1 MKKIVLSTILAVVL
15 FSACNK
21 TWNDPNDTIP
31 ATKISVVTLLAAP
44 TVYDGAGVN
53 VRGMVWDIVHD
64 DLVYS
69 NDGYIETLSFVVF
82 KVSNKEGNYVNVYT
96 EKMHDVKE
104 GDMVEVVGIYR
115 RNFVS
120 ELRSYTNEI
129 EAKKITVIKSM
140 NHKYQ
145 EG

>member
-15 FSACNK
+15 FGACNK
-21 TWNDPNDTIP
+21 TWKDPNDTMP
-31 ATKISVVTLLAAP
+31 ATKISIITLLAAP

-69 NDGYIETLSFVVF
+69 NDGYIETLEFVVF
-82 KVSNKEGNYVNVYT
+82 KVSNKDGHYINVYT
-96 EKMHDVKE
+96 ENMDDTEE
-104 GDMVEVVGIYR
+104 GDFVEVVGIYR

-120 ELRSYTNEI
+120 ELRNYTNEI
-129 EAKKITVIKSM
+129 EAKKIRVIKSIR
-140 NHKYQ
+140 HRW
-145 EG
+145 

>member
-1 MKKIVLSTILAVVL
+1 MKKILLSAILAVCL

-21 TWNDPNDTIP
+21 TWKDPNDTMP
-31 ATKISVVTLLAAP
+31 ATKISIITLLAAP

-69 NDGYIETLSFVVF
+69 NDGYIETLQFVVF
-82 KVSNKEGNYVNVYT
+82 KVSNKDGHYINVYT
-96 EKMHDVKE
+96 ENMDDVKE
-104 GDMVEVVGIYR
+104 GDLVEVVGIYR

-120 ELRSYTNEI
+120 ELRNYTNEI
-129 EAKKITVIKSM
+129 EAKKIRVIKSM
-140 NHKYQ
+140 KHKYE

>member
-21 TWNDPNDTIP
+21 TWNDPNDTMP
-31 ATKISVVTLLAAP
+31 ATKISLITLLAAP

-53 VRGMVWDIVHD
+53 VRGMVWDIIHD

-69 NDGYIETLSFVVF
+69 NDGFIETLSFVVF
-82 KVSNKEGNYVNVYT
+82 KVSNREGNFVNVYT
-96 EKMHDVKE
+96 EKMDAVNE

-120 ELRSYTNEI
+120 EFRSFTNEI
-129 EAKKITVIKSM
+129 EAKKITVIKSVKD
-140 NHKYQ
+140 KYQ

>member
-21 TWNDPNDTIP
+21 TWKDPNDTMP
-31 ATKISVVTLLAAP
+31 ATKLSIITLLAAP

-69 NDGYIETLSFVVF
+69 NNGYIETLSFVVF
-82 KVSNKEGNYVNVYT
+82 KVSSKDGHYINVYT
-96 EKMHDVKE
+96 EEMDNVQE
-104 GDMVEVVGIYR
+104 GDLVEVVGIYR
-115 RNFVS
+115 RNYVS
-120 ELRSYTNEI
+120 EYRNYSNEI
-129 EAKKITVIKSM
+129 EAKKINVIKSM
-140 NHKYQ
+140 KHKYKD
-145 EG
+145 G

>member
-1 MKKIVLSTILAVVL
+1 MKKIVLSTVLAVVL

-21 TWNDPNDTIP
+21 TWNDPNSTMP
-31 ATKISVVTLLAAP
+31 ATKISIITLLAAP

-82 KVSNKEGNYVNVYT
+82 KVSNREGNYVNVYA
-96 EKMHDVKE
+96 EKMDDVKE

-129 EAKKITVIKSM
+129 EAKKIIVIKSM
-140 NHKYQ
+140 KHKYQ

>member
-1 MKKIVLSTILAVVL
+1 MKKIVLSTLLAVVL

-21 TWNDPNDTIP
+21 TWNDPNDTMP
-31 ATKISVVTLLAAP
+31 ATKLSIITLLAAP

-82 KVSNKEGNYVNVYT
+82 KVSNREGNYVNVYT
-96 EKMHDVKE
+96 EEMGDVKE

-115 RNFVS
+115 RNFES
-120 ELRSYTNEI
+120 ELRNYTNEI

>member
-21 TWNDPNDTIP
+21 NWNDPNSTMP
-31 ATKISVVTLLAAP
+31 ATKISIITLLAAP

-53 VRGMVWDIVHD
+53 VKGMVWDIVHD

-82 KVSNKEGNYVNVYT
+82 KVSNREGNYVNVFT
-96 EKMHDVKE
+96 ENMDDVKE

-115 RNFVS
+115 RNFES
-120 ELRSYTNEI
+120 ELRNYTNEI

-140 NHKYQ
+140 NNKYQ

>member
-1 MKKIVLSTILAVVL
+1 MKKIVLSTILAVAL
-15 FSACNK
+15 FGACNK
-21 TWNDPNDTIP
+21 TWKDPNETMP
-31 ATKISVVTLLAAP
+31 ATKISIITLLAAP

-82 KVSNKEGNYVNVYT
+82 KVSNKDGHYINVYT
-96 EKMHDVKE
+96 ENMDDVKE
-104 GDMVEVVGIYR
+104 GDLVEVVGIYR

-120 ELRSYTNEI
+120 ELRNYTNEI
-129 EAKKITVIKSM
+129 EAKKIKVIKSM
-140 NHKYQ
+140 KHKYE

>member
-1 MKKIVLSTILAVVL
+1 MKKIVLSTLLAVVL

-31 ATKISVVTLLAAP
+31 ATKISIVALLAAP

-82 KVSNKEGNYVNVYT
+82 KVSNREGNYVNVYT
-96 EKMHDVKE
+96 EKMDDVKE

-115 RNFVS
+115 RNFIS

>member
-1 MKKIVLSTILAVVL
+1 MKKIVLSTVLAVVL

-31 ATKISVVTLLAAP
+31 ATKLSIITLLAAP

-82 KVSNKEGNYVNVYT
+82 KVSNREGNYVNVFT
-96 EKMHDVKE
+96 EKMDDVKE

-115 RNFVS
+115 RNFES
-120 ELRSYTNEI
+120 ELRNYTNEI

>member
-21 TWNDPNDTIP
+21 TWNDPNDTMP
-31 ATKISVVTLLAAP
+31 ATKISLITLLAAP

-69 NDGYIETLSFVVF
+69 NDGFIETLSFVVF
-82 KVSNKEGNYVNVYT
+82 KVSNREGNFVNVYT
-96 EKMHDVKE
+96 EKMDAVNE

-120 ELRSYTNEI
+120 EFRSFTNEI
-129 EAKKITVIKSM
+129 EAKKITVIKSVKD
-140 NHKYQ
+140 KYQ

>member
-1 MKKIVLSTILAVVL
+1 MKKIVLSTVLAVVL

-21 TWNDPNDTIP
+21 TWNDPNDTMP
-31 ATKISVVTLLAAP
+31 ATKLSIITLLAAP

-64 DLVYS
+64 DLIYS

-82 KVSNKEGNYVNVYT
+82 KVSNRQGNYVNVYT
-96 EKMHDVKE
+96 EKMDDVKE

-115 RNFVS
+115 RNFES
-120 ELRSYTNEI
+120 ELRNYTNEI

>member
-1 MKKIVLSTILAVVL
+1 MKKIVLSTLLAVVL

-21 TWNDPNDTIP
+21 TWNDPNSTMP
-31 ATKISVVTLLAAP
+31 ATKISIITLLAAP

-82 KVSNKEGNYVNVYT
+82 KVSNREGNYVNVYT
-96 EKMHDVKE
+96 EKMDGVNE

>member
-15 FSACNK
+15 FGACNK
-21 TWNDPNDTIP
+21 TWKDPNDTMP
-31 ATKISVVTLLAAP
+31 ATKISIITLLAAP

-69 NDGYIETLSFVVF
+69 NDGYIETLEFVVF
-82 KVSNKEGNYVNVYT
+82 KVSNKDGHYINVYT
-96 EKMHDVKE
+96 ENMDDIEE
-104 GDMVEVVGIYR
+104 GDFVEVVGIYR

-120 ELRSYTNEI
+120 ELRNYTNEI
-129 EAKKITVIKSM
+129 EAKKIRVIKSIR
-140 NHKYQ
+140 HRW
-145 EG
+145 

>member
-1 MKKIVLSTILAVVL
+1 MKKIVLSTILGVVL

-21 TWNDPNDTIP
+21 TWNDPNDTMP
-31 ATKISVVTLLAAP
+31 AKKLSIITLLAAP

-53 VRGMVWDIVHD
+53 VRGMAWDIVHD

-82 KVSNKEGNYVNVYT
+82 KVSNREGYYVNVYT
-96 EKMHDVKE
+96 EKMDDVKE

-120 ELRSYTNEI
+120 ELRSYINEI

>member
-15 FSACNK
+15 FGACNK
-21 TWNDPNDTIP
+21 TWKNPNETMP
-31 ATKISVVTLLAAP
+31 ATKISIITLLAAP

-82 KVSNKEGNYVNVYT
+82 KVSNKDGHYINVYT
-96 EKMHDVKE
+96 EDIEGIKE
-104 GDMVEVVGIYR
+104 GDLVEVVGIYR

-120 ELRSYTNEI
+120 DLRNYTNEI
-129 EAKKITVIKSM
+129 EAKKITVIKSI
-140 NHKYQ
+140 NQKY
-145 EG
+145 EER